1 MSEASERIKA
11 YSCIAPLQLGMA
23 ICNLYEN
30 AYFPVLYAD
39 NQLLCSRSAA
49 RSGRIFFLD
58 ALST

>member
-1 MSEASERIKA
+1 MSEVSERIKA

-39 NQLLCSRSAA
+39 NQLLCSCSAA
-49 RSGRIFFLD
+49 PKRAHFLLD